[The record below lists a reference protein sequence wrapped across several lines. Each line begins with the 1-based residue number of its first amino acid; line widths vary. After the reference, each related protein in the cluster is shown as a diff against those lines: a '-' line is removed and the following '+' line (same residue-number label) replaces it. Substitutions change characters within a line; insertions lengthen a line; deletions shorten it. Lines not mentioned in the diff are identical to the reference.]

1 MTGLSLCFR
10 MEDSVE
16 AGETDWSKLL
26 GSLEVARL
34 ELENIFASVA
44 LLEIATDRLD
54 MDRFKQ
60 LTRRAERALLTRYD
74 SKSIHQFITSDS
86 VQASDSEDQVRS
98 TDIVRGK
105 EVVSAMIEVMQGYP
119 GAIQGGV
126 QTRRLRLV

>member
-1 MTGLSLCFR
+1 M
-10 MEDSVE
+10 E
-16 AGETDWSKLL
+16 AGETDWTKLL

-98 TDIVRGK
+98 TGIVRGK
-105 EVVSAMIEVMQGYP
+105 DVISAVIEVMPGYP

-126 QTRRLRLV
+126 QTRRLRIV